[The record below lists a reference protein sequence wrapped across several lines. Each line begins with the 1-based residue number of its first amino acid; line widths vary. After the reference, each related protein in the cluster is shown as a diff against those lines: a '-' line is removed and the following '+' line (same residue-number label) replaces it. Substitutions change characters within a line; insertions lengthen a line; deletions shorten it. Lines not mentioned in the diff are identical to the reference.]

1 MTEMKIRDEE
11 IETLG
16 RNLINLSA
24 QIESRLSK
32 LIKSLLLVCQYGI
45 SDGDFHN
52 NLELYISVLESLR
65 YSVLSWS
72 YECNYKIIQFLE
84 QLDQVDGYLYF

>member
-11 IETLG
+11 METLG
-16 RNLINLSA
+16 RNLINLAA

-32 LIKSLLLVCQYGI
+32 LIQSLSLVCQYGI

-52 NLELYISVLESLR
+52 NLELYISILNSLK
-65 YSVLSWS
+65 YSVYVWAS
-72 YECNYKIIQFLE
+72 ECSNKIIQFLE
-84 QLDQVDGYLYF
+84 QLDQVDGDLYF

>member
-24 QIESRLSK
+24 Q
-32 LIKSLLLVCQYGI
+32 LIKSLSLVCQYGI

>member
-32 LIKSLLLVCQYGI
+32 LIKSLSLVCQYGI

-52 NLELYISVLESLR
+52 ISVLESLR